1 VCKDRCEN
9 CTSLYLKGDGNARVA
24 GIDHKILSLKHEN
37 KILVKSLRKRDG
49 GYAETLSHGD
59 KASSDF
65 TTENKEALCGYCKN
79 LKKTVKTGQTRT
91 REQKSTQRAKR
102 MLSKVNN
109 GQLKSTFSQ
118 TWSTLNDKYPKNTK
132 PVPQS

>member
-1 VCKDRCEN
+1 MITNNNIIEGKKPLGLML
-9 CTSLYLKGDGNARVA
+9 SPQLKMV
-24 GIDHKILSLKHEN
+24 GILEAFPCVRN
-37 KILVKSLRKRDG
+37 
-49 GYAETLSHGD
+49 
-59 KASSDF
+59 
-65 TTENKEALCGYCKN
+65 ALCITQDLALSSVRHATRYGYCKN

-91 REQKSTQRAKR
+91 RERKSTQRAGR

-118 TWSTLNDKYPKNTK
+118 TWSTLNDKNPKNTK